1 MGKKIKFI
9 PNKLYRNLLVAEKK
23 IAFNFYSPQ
32 GSKSIKNILD
42 KLNLKVIKVKK
53 NGLTGKMDK
62 DKFKF
67 FNKSF
72 KNVKKSFS
80 KWKKSKNKKR

>member
-1 MGKKIKFI
+1 MRKKKKFI
-9 PNKLYRNLLVAEKK
+9 PNKLYRNLLIAEKK
-23 IAFNFYSPQ
+23 IAFNPYSPQ

-42 KLNLKVIKVKK
+42 KLNLKVIKVKN